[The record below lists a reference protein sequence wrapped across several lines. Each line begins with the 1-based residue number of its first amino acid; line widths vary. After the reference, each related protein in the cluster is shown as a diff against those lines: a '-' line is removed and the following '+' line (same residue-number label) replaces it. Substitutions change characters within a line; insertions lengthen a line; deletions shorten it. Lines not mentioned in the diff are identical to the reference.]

1 MSIVSYLAVLHY
13 LLTLIIV
20 AQGQCGVCGFP
31 NGHFIPGDKSVIF
44 DRNGPK
50 GAACFNFKC
59 RKCGASCCTTTCAL
73 QTVSGQRARRVL
85 SSFAQKANVYLPL
98 RKPHERLDAYLGH
111 GRSRAE
117 MQAPGMGQYGRK
129 RPGRSEGVFRSF
141 NTKRTAVY
149 WDYDSKINVLY

>member
-1 MSIVSYLAVLHY
+1 MGRRPIHKYM
-13 LLTLIIV
+13 
-20 AQGQCGVCGFP
+20 
-31 NGHFIPGDKSVIF
+31 VIF
-44 DRNGPK
+44 LVLNHYGYV
-50 GAACFNFKC
+50 
-59 RKCGASCCTTTCAL
+59 L
-73 QTVSGQRARRVL
+73 IGQKMTPENPVFDDL
-85 SSFAQKANVYLPL
+85 YGILD
-98 RKPHERLDAYLGH
+98 RLDAYLGH